1 VHGAV
6 EADEGEDGGEQ
17 ADHEGGAV
25 AVPGAA
31 VGEFGEDSVCWRGGC
46 KDPED

>member
-1 VHGAV
+1 VDSAV

-25 AVPGAA
+25 AVPAAA
-31 VGEFGEDSVCWRGGC
+31 VGEGGEDLFC
-46 KDPED
+46 